1 MKILGIK
8 ISKKQLKNI
17 LNQPEDKR
25 LSMYMK
31 YFNKQ
36 NKNVNLYLGMN
47 ELNKSLNTLRPIID
61 NLFKDNS
68 K

>member
-1 MKILGIK
+1 MNILGIK

-36 NKNVNLYLGMN
+36 NKNGNPYLGMN

>member
-61 NLFKDNS
+61 NLFKNNS